1 MVMTDP
7 GLTGVLDG
15 DESPTNTAEDLL
27 SAHEVV
33 PKHLKT
39 EPELDRVPCP
49 YCDKDFRGGRWGKG
63 PLASH
68 VKYKHKDRP
77 QIGKTPPAK
86 GKPKLPKSAAVAKA
100 VPEPKAKARK
110 PAGENLSLLVSGGA
124 QFAAKSGYVPLA
136 NALMFEAPAAGQV
149 IDLAIADT
157 WSDKHLVQPLMGGV
171 EKWEAVG
178 ACLGLPLKVHLI
190 SIYPG
195 LQAAFEPSMRRDAEE
210 ILILSVPTIR
220 KKVERDRKVV
230 DALAEL
236 GHLDPAIAADPDPIG
251 SIIAGF
257 YGPTEAP
264 SDN

>member
-7 GLTGVLDG
+7 GLTGVLEG
-15 DESPTNTAEDLL
+15 EASPTEIVEEFL
-27 SAHEVV
+27 SAHEIV
-33 PKHLKT
+33 PKHLKA
-39 EPELDRVPCP
+39 EPETEPCP
-49 YCDKDFRGGRWGKG
+49 YCDKTFKAGGFGRAH
-63 PLASH
+63 LANH
-68 VKYKHKDRP
+68 IKYTHKDKAP
-77 QIGKTPPAK
+77 LKKTPPAK
-86 GKPKLPKSAAVAKA
+86 GKPKLPKSAALAKA

-136 NALMFEAPAAGQV
+136 NALMFEAPAAGQA
-149 IDLAIADT
+149 IDLAIAGTFVDR
-157 WSDKHLVQPLMGGV
+157 KIVQPLVGGA
-171 EKWEAVG
+171 EKWEALG
-178 ACLGLPLKVHLI
+178 AVITLPVMVHLI
-190 SIYPG
+190 SVYPG
-195 LQAAFEPSMRRDAEE
+195 LQSAFEPQLRRAAEE

-251 SIIAGF
+251 SIISGF

-264 SDN
+264 SDV

>member
-1 MVMTDP
+1 
-7 GLTGVLDG
+7 
-15 DESPTNTAEDLL
+15 
-27 SAHEVV
+27 
-33 PKHLKT
+33 
-39 EPELDRVPCP
+39 
-49 YCDKDFRGGRWGKG
+49 
-63 PLASH
+63 
-68 VKYKHKDRP
+68 
-77 QIGKTPPAK
+77 
-86 GKPKLPKSAAVAKA
+86 VAKA

-136 NALMFEAPAAGQV
+136 NALMFEAPAAGQA
-149 IDLAIADT
+149 IDLAIAGTFVDR
-157 WSDKHLVQPLMGGV
+157 KIVQPLVGGA
-171 EKWEAVG
+171 EKWEALG
-178 ACLGLPLKVHLI
+178 AVITLPVMVHLI

-195 LQAAFEPSMRRDAEE
+195 LQSAFEPQLRRSAEE

-264 SDN
+264 SATD

>member
-33 PKHLKT
+33 PKQAKA
-39 EPELDRVPCP
+39 EPETEPCP
-49 YCDKDFRGGRWGKG
+49 YCDKTFKAGGFGRAHLANHIKHTHPDKA
-63 PLASH
+63 PL
-68 VKYKHKDRP
+68 K
-77 QIGKTPPAK
+77 KTPPAN
-86 GKPKLPKSAAVAKA
+86 GKPQLPKSAAVAKA

-136 NALMFEAPAAGQV
+136 NALMFEAPAAGQA
-149 IDLAIADT
+149 IDLAIAGTFVDR
-157 WSDKHLVQPLMGGV
+157 KIVQPLVGGA
-171 EKWEAVG
+171 EKWEALG
-178 ACLGLPLKVHLI
+178 AVITLPVMVHLI
-190 SIYPG
+190 SVYPG
-195 LQAAFEPSMRRDAEE
+195 LQSAFEPQLRRAAEE

-236 GHLDPAIAADPDPIG
+236 GHLDAAIAADPDPIG
-251 SIIAGF
+251 SIIGGF
-257 YGPTEAP
+257 FGPTEAP
-264 SDN
+264 SEN

>member
-33 PKHLKT
+33 PKHLKA
-39 EPELDRVPCP
+39 EPETEPCP
-49 YCDKDFRGGRWGKG
+49 YCDKTFKAGGFGRAH
-63 PLASH
+63 LANH
-68 VKYKHKDRP
+68 IKYSHKDKAP
-77 QIGKTPPAK
+77 LKKTPPAK
-86 GKPKLPKSAAVAKA
+86 PKPKLPKSAAVAKA

-136 NALMFEAPAAGQV
+136 NALMFEAPAAGQA
-149 IDLAIADT
+149 IDLAIAGTFVDR
-157 WSDKHLVQPLMGGV
+157 KIVQPLVGGA
-171 EKWEAVG
+171 EKWEALG
-178 ACLGLPLKVHLI
+178 AVITLPVMVHLI
-190 SIYPG
+190 SVYPG
-195 LQAAFEPSMRRDAEE
+195 LQAAFEPQLRRAAEE

-251 SIIAGF
+251 SIIGGF
-257 YGPTEAP
+257 FGVTEAP
-264 SDN
+264 SEN

>member
-1 MVMTDP
+1 
-7 GLTGVLDG
+7 VLDG
-15 DESPTNTAEDLL
+15 DESPTDTAEDLL

-33 PKHLKT
+33 PKHLKA
-39 EPELDRVPCP
+39 EPETEPCP
-49 YCDKDFRGGRWGKG
+49 YCDKTFKAGGFGRAH
-63 PLASH
+63 LANH
-68 VKYKHKDRP
+68 IKYSHKDKAP
-77 QIGKTPPAK
+77 LKKTPPAK
-86 GKPKLPKSAAVAKA
+86 PKPKLPKSAAVAKA

-136 NALMFEAPAAGQV
+136 NALMFEAPAAGQA
-149 IDLAIADT
+149 IDLAIAGTFVDR
-157 WSDKHLVQPLMGGV
+157 KIVQPLVGGA
-171 EKWEAVG
+171 EKWEALG
-178 ACLGLPLKVHLI
+178 AVITLPVMVHLI

-195 LQAAFEPSMRRDAEE
+195 LQSAFEPQLRRSAEE

-264 SDN
+264 SATD

>member
-33 PKHLKT
+33 PKQAKA
-39 EPELDRVPCP
+39 EPEQEPCP
-49 YCDKDFRGGRWGKG
+49 YCNKTFKAGGFGRAH
-63 PLASH
+63 LANH
-68 VKYKHKDRP
+68 IKYTHKDKAP
-77 QIGKTPPAK
+77 LKKTPPAK
-86 GKPKLPKSAAVAKA
+86 PKPKLPKSAALAKA

-136 NALMFEAPAAGQV
+136 NALIFEAPAAGQA
-149 IDLAIADT
+149 IDLAIAGT
-157 WSDKHLVQPLMGGV
+157 WPDKHLVQPLVGGA
-171 EKWEAVG
+171 EKWEALG
-178 ACLGLPLKVHLI
+178 AVIALPVMVHLI

-195 LQAAFEPSMRRDAEE
+195 LQSVFEPQLRRAAEE

-264 SDN
+264 SEN

>member
-15 DESPTNTAEDLL
+15 DESPTDTAEDLL
-27 SAHEVV
+27 SAHEVM
-33 PKHLKT
+33 PKHLKA
-39 EPELDRVPCP
+39 EPEQEPCP
-49 YCDKDFRGGRWGKG
+49 YCDKTFKAGGFGRAH
-63 PLASH
+63 LANH
-68 VKYKHKDRP
+68 VKYSHKDKAP
-77 QIGKTPPAK
+77 LKKTPPAK
-86 GKPKLPKSAAVAKA
+86 PKPKLPKSAALAKA

-136 NALMFEAPAAGQV
+136 NALMFEAPAAGQA
-149 IDLAIADT
+149 IDLAIAGTFVDR
-157 WSDKHLVQPLMGGV
+157 KIVQPLVGGA
-171 EKWEAVG
+171 EKWEALG
-178 ACLGLPLKVHLI
+178 AVITLPVMVHLI

-195 LQAAFEPSMRRDAEE
+195 LQSAFEPQLRRSAEE

-264 SDN
+264 SEN

>member
-15 DESPTNTAEDLL
+15 DESPTDTVEDLL

-33 PKHLKT
+33 PKQAKA
-39 EPELDRVPCP
+39 EPEQEPCP
-49 YCDKDFRGGRWGKG
+49 YCNKTFKAGGFGRAH
-63 PLASH
+63 LANH
-68 VKYKHKDRP
+68 IKYTHKDKAP
-77 QIGKTPPAK
+77 LKKTPPAK
-86 GKPKLPKSAAVAKA
+86 PKPKLPKSAALAKA
-100 VPEPKAKARK
+100 VPEPKVKARK

-136 NALMFEAPAAGQV
+136 NALTFEAPAAGQA
-149 IDLAIADT
+149 IDLAIAGT
-157 WSDKHLVQPLMGGV
+157 WPDKHIVQPLVGGA
-171 EKWEAVG
+171 EKWEALG
-178 ACLGLPLKVHLI
+178 AVIALPVMVHLI

-195 LQAAFEPSMRRDAEE
+195 LQSVFEPQLRRAAEE

-264 SDN
+264 SEN

>member
-7 GLTGVLDG
+7 GLTGVLEG
-15 DESPTNTAEDLL
+15 EASPTEIVEEFL
-27 SAHEVV
+27 SAHEIV

-39 EPELDRVPCP
+39 EPDRVPCP

-68 VKYKHKDRP
+68 VKYKHKDQP
-77 QIGKTPPAK
+77 QIGKTTPAK

-136 NALMFEAPAAGQV
+136 NALMFEAPAAGQA
-149 IDLAIADT
+149 IDLAIAGTFVDR
-157 WSDKHLVQPLMGGV
+157 KIVQPLVGGA
-171 EKWEAVG
+171 EKWEALG
-178 ACLGLPLKVHLI
+178 AVITLPMMVHLI
-190 SIYPG
+190 SVYPG
-195 LQAAFEPSMRRDAEE
+195 LQAAFEPQLRRAAEE

-236 GHLDPAIAADPDPIG
+236 GHLDPAIAKDPDPIG

-257 YGPTEAP
+257 YGVTEAP
-264 SDN
+264 SEN

>member
-7 GLTGVLDG
+7 GLTGVLEG
-15 DESPTNTAEDLL
+15 DESPTDTAEDLL

-33 PKHLKT
+33 PKHLKA
-39 EPELDRVPCP
+39 EPETEPCP
-49 YCDKDFRGGRWGKG
+49 YCDKTFKAGGFGRAH
-63 PLASH
+63 LANH
-68 VKYKHKDRP
+68 IKYSHKDKAP
-77 QIGKTPPAK
+77 LKKTPPAK
-86 GKPKLPKSAAVAKA
+86 PKPKLPKSAAVAKA

-136 NALMFEAPAAGQV
+136 NALMFEAPAAGQA
-149 IDLAIADT
+149 IDLAIAGTFVDR
-157 WSDKHLVQPLMGGV
+157 KIVQPLVGGAA
-171 EKWEAVG
+171 KWEALG
-178 ACLGLPLKVHLI
+178 AVITLPVMVHLI

-195 LQAAFEPSMRRDAEE
+195 LQSAFEPQLRRSAEE

-264 SDN
+264 SEN

>member
-33 PKHLKT
+33 PKHLKA
-39 EPELDRVPCP
+39 EPETEPCP
-49 YCDKDFRGGRWGKG
+49 YCDKTFKAGGFGRAHLANHIKHTHPDKA
-63 PLASH
+63 PL
-68 VKYKHKDRP
+68 K
-77 QIGKTPPAK
+77 KTPPAK
-86 GKPKLPKSAAVAKA
+86 PKPKLPKSAALAKA
-100 VPEPKAKARK
+100 VPEPKVKARK

-136 NALMFEAPAAGQV
+136 NALMFEAPAAGQA
-149 IDLAIADT
+149 IDLAIAGTFVDR
-157 WSDKHLVQPLMGGV
+157 KIVQPLVGGAA
-171 EKWEAVG
+171 KWEAIG
-178 ACLGLPLKVHLI
+178 AVLTLPVMVHLV
-190 SIYPG
+190 SVYPG
-195 LQAAFEPSMRRDAEE
+195 LQAAFEPQLRRAAEE

-236 GHLDPAIAADPDPIG
+236 GHLDPAIANDPDPIG
-251 SIIAGF
+251 SIIVGF

-264 SDN
+264 SEN

>member
-33 PKHLKT
+33 PKHLKA
-39 EPELDRVPCP
+39 EPETEPCP
-49 YCDKDFRGGRWGKG
+49 YCDKTFKAGGFGRAHLANHIKHTHPDKA
-63 PLASH
+63 PL
-68 VKYKHKDRP
+68 K
-77 QIGKTPPAK
+77 KTPPAK
-86 GKPKLPKSAAVAKA
+86 PKPKLPKSAALAKA

-136 NALMFEAPAAGQV
+136 NALMFEAPAAGQA
-149 IDLAIADT
+149 IDLAIAGT
-157 WSDKHLVQPLMGGV
+157 CWTKIVQPLVGGAA
-171 EKWEAVG
+171 KWEAIG
-178 ACLGLPLKVHLI
+178 AVLTLPVMVHLV
-190 SIYPG
+190 SVYPG
-195 LQAAFEPSMRRDAEE
+195 LQAAFEPQLRRAAEE

-236 GHLDPAIAADPDPIG
+236 GHLDPAIANDPDPIG

-264 SDN
+264 SEN

>member
-7 GLTGVLDG
+7 GLTGVLEG
-15 DESPTNTAEDLL
+15 DESPTDTAEDLL

-33 PKHLKT
+33 PKHLKA
-39 EPELDRVPCP
+39 EPETEPCP
-49 YCDKDFRGGRWGKG
+49 YCNKTFKAGGFGRAH
-63 PLASH
+63 LANH
-68 VKYKHKDRP
+68 IKHTHKDKAP
-77 QIGKTPPAK
+77 LKKTPPAK
-86 GKPKLPKSAAVAKA
+86 PKPKLPKSAALAKA

-110 PAGENLSLLVSGGA
+110 PAGENLSSLVSEGA
-124 QFAAKSGYVPLA
+124 QFVAMAGYVPLA
-136 NALMFEAPAAGQV
+136 NALMFEAPATGEA

-157 WSDKHLVQPLMGGV
+157 WPDKHIVQPFVGGA
-171 EKWEAVG
+171 EKWEALG
-178 ACLGLPLKVHLI
+178 AVIALPVMVHLI

-195 LQAAFEPSMRRDAEE
+195 LQSVFERRLRRAAEE

-264 SDN
+264 DA

>member
-33 PKHLKT
+33 PKQAKA
-39 EPELDRVPCP
+39 EPEQEPCP
-49 YCDKDFRGGRWGKG
+49 YCNKTFKAGGFGRAH
-63 PLASH
+63 LANH
-68 VKYKHKDRP
+68 IKYTHKDKAP
-77 QIGKTPPAK
+77 LKKTPPAK
-86 GKPKLPKSAAVAKA
+86 PKPKLPKSAALAKA
-100 VPEPKAKARK
+100 VPEPKVKARK

-136 NALMFEAPAAGQV
+136 NALTFEAPAAGQA
-149 IDLAIADT
+149 IDLAIAGT
-157 WSDKHLVQPLMGGV
+157 WPDKHIVQPLVGGA
-171 EKWEAVG
+171 EKWEALG
-178 ACLGLPLKVHLI
+178 AVIALPVMVHLI

-195 LQAAFEPSMRRDAEE
+195 LQSVFEPQLRRAAEE

-264 SDN
+264 SEN

>member
-15 DESPTNTAEDLL
+15 DESPTDTAEDLL

-33 PKHLKT
+33 PKHLKA
-39 EPELDRVPCP
+39 EPETEPCP
-49 YCDKDFRGGRWGKG
+49 YCDKTFKAGGFGRAHLANHIKHTHPDKA
-63 PLASH
+63 PL
-68 VKYKHKDRP
+68 K
-77 QIGKTPPAK
+77 KTPPAK
-86 GKPKLPKSAAVAKA
+86 PKPKLPKSAALANA
-100 VPEPKAKARK
+100 EPKPKPKARK

-136 NALMFEAPAAGQV
+136 NALMFEAPAAGQA
-149 IDLAIADT
+149 IDLAIAGT
-157 WSDKHLVQPLMGGV
+157 WPDKHIVQPLVGGA
-171 EKWEAVG
+171 EKWEALG
-178 ACLGLPLKVHLI
+178 AVITLPVMVHLI
-190 SIYPG
+190 SVYPG
-195 LQAAFEPSMRRDAEE
+195 LQSAFEPQLRRAAEE

-264 SDN
+264 SEN

>member
-15 DESPTNTAEDLL
+15 DESPTDTAEDLL

-39 EPELDRVPCP
+39 EPETEPCP
-49 YCDKDFRGGRWGKG
+49 YCDKTFKAGGFGRAH
-63 PLASH
+63 LANH
-68 VKYKHKDRP
+68 IKYSHKDKAP
-77 QIGKTPPAK
+77 LKKTPPAK
-86 GKPKLPKSAAVAKA
+86 GKPKLPKSAALAKA

-136 NALMFEAPAAGQV
+136 NALMFEAPAAGQA
-149 IDLAIADT
+149 IDLAIAGTFVDR
-157 WSDKHLVQPLMGGV
+157 KIVQPLVGGA
-171 EKWEAVG
+171 EKWEALG
-178 ACLGLPLKVHLI
+178 AVITLPVMVHLI
-190 SIYPG
+190 SVYPG
-195 LQAAFEPSMRRDAEE
+195 LQSAFEPQLRRAAEE

-236 GHLDPAIAADPDPIG
+236 GHLDAAIANDPDPIG

-264 SDN
+264 SEN

>member
-15 DESPTNTAEDLL
+15 DESPTDTAEDLL

-33 PKHLKT
+33 PKHLKA
-39 EPELDRVPCP
+39 EPETESCP
-49 YCDKDFRGGRWGKG
+49 YCDKTFKAGGFGRAH
-63 PLASH
+63 LANH
-68 VKYKHKDRP
+68 VKYSHKDEAP
-77 QIGKTPPAK
+77 LKKTPPAK
-86 GKPKLPKSAAVAKA
+86 PKPKLPKSAALAKA

-136 NALMFEAPAAGQV
+136 NALMFEAPAAGQA
-149 IDLAIADT
+149 IDLAIAGTFVDR
-157 WSDKHLVQPLMGGV
+157 KIVQPLVGGA
-171 EKWEAVG
+171 EKWEALG
-178 ACLGLPLKVHLI
+178 AVITLPVMVHLI

-195 LQAAFEPSMRRDAEE
+195 LQSAFEPQLRRAAEE

-264 SDN
+264 SEN

>member
-15 DESPTNTAEDLL
+15 DESPTDTAEDLL
-27 SAHEVV
+27 SAHEVM
-33 PKHLKT
+33 PKHLKA
-39 EPELDRVPCP
+39 EPEQEPCP
-49 YCDKDFRGGRWGKG
+49 YCDKTFKAGGFGRAH
-63 PLASH
+63 LANH
-68 VKYKHKDRP
+68 VKYSHKDKAP
-77 QIGKTPPAK
+77 LKKTPPAK
-86 GKPKLPKSAAVAKA
+86 PKPKLPKSAALAKA

-136 NALMFEAPAAGQV
+136 NALMFEAPAAGQA
-149 IDLAIADT
+149 IDLAIAGTFVDR
-157 WSDKHLVQPLMGGV
+157 KIVQPLVGGA
-171 EKWEAVG
+171 EKWEALG
-178 ACLGLPLKVHLI
+178 AVITLPVMVHLI

-195 LQAAFEPSMRRDAEE
+195 LQSAFEPQLRRSAEE

-236 GHLDPAIAADPDPIG
+236 RHLDPAIATDPDPIG

-264 SDN
+264 SEN

>member
-33 PKHLKT
+33 PKHLKA
-39 EPELDRVPCP
+39 EPETEPCP
-49 YCDKDFRGGRWGKG
+49 YCDKTFKAGGFGRAH
-63 PLASH
+63 LANH
-68 VKYKHKDRP
+68 IKYSHKDKAP
-77 QIGKTPPAK
+77 LKKTPPAK
-86 GKPKLPKSAAVAKA
+86 PKPKLPKSAALAKA
-100 VPEPKAKARK
+100 VPEPKVKARK

-136 NALMFEAPAAGQV
+136 NALMFEAPAAGQA
-149 IDLAIADT
+149 IDLAIAGTFVDR
-157 WSDKHLVQPLMGGV
+157 KIVQPLVGGAA
-171 EKWEAVG
+171 KWEAIG
-178 ACLGLPLKVHLI
+178 AVLTLPVMVHLV
-190 SIYPG
+190 SVYPG
-195 LQAAFEPSMRRDAEE
+195 LQAAFEPQLRRAAEE

-236 GHLDPAIAADPDPIG
+236 GHLDPAIANDPDPIG

-264 SDN
+264 SEN

>member
-1 MVMTDP
+1 MVMTAP
-7 GLTGVLDG
+7 GLTGVLEG
-15 DESPTNTAEDLL
+15 DESPTDTTEDLL

-39 EPELDRVPCP
+39 EPEQERVPCP

-68 VKYKHKDRP
+68 VKYKHKDKP
-77 QIGKTPPAK
+77 QIGKTPSAK
-86 GKPKLPKSAAVAKA
+86 GKPKLPKSAALAKA

-124 QFAAKSGYVPLA
+124 QFAAKSGYIPLA
-136 NALMFEAPAAGQV
+136 NALMFEAPAAGQA
-149 IDLAIADT
+149 IDLAIAGTFVDR
-157 WSDKHLVQPLMGGV
+157 KIVQPLVGGA
-171 EKWEAVG
+171 EKWEALG
-178 ACLGLPLKVHLI
+178 AVITLPVMVHLI
-190 SIYPG
+190 SVYPG
-195 LQAAFEPSMRRDAEE
+195 LQSAFEPQLRRAAEE

-236 GHLDPAIAADPDPIG
+236 GHLDPAIANDPDPIG
-251 SIIAGF
+251 SIIGGF
-257 YGPTEAP
+257 FGPTEAP

>member
-7 GLTGVLDG
+7 GLTGVLEG
-15 DESPTNTAEDLL
+15 DESPTDTAEDLL

-33 PKHLKT
+33 PKHLKA
-39 EPELDRVPCP
+39 EPEPEPCP
-49 YCDKDFRGGRWGKG
+49 YCDKTFKAGGFGRAHLANHIKYTHKDKAPLKKT
-63 PLASH
+63 PLA
-68 VKYKHKDRP
+68 KP
-77 QIGKTPPAK
+77 
-86 GKPKLPKSAAVAKA
+86 KPKLPKSAAVAKA

-136 NALMFEAPAAGQV
+136 NALMFEAPAAGQA
-149 IDLAIADT
+149 IDLAIAGTFVDR
-157 WSDKHLVQPLMGGV
+157 KIVQPLVGGA
-171 EKWEAVG
+171 EKWEALG
-178 ACLGLPLKVHLI
+178 AVITLPVMVQLI
-190 SIYPG
+190 SVYPG
-195 LQAAFEPSMRRDAEE
+195 LQADFEPQLRRAAEE

-251 SIIAGF
+251 SIIGGF
-257 YGPTEAP
+257 FGVTEAP
-264 SDN
+264 SEN